1 MMEAVLERKIK
12 LVKEIL
18 DDRTDE
24 VILDSLEKLYRRL
37 TSKSPCAYSLEEL
50 EQRLNEAEEDFEKG
64 RGIEHG
70 DIKKKYH

>member
-1 MMEAVLERKIK
+1 MGAVLERKIK

-24 VILDSLEKLYRRL
+24 VILDSLEKLYNRL
-37 TSKSPCAYSLEEL
+37 TSQPPCVYSVQEL

-64 RGIEHG
+64 KGIQHA
-70 DIKKKYH
+70 DIKRK